1 MKHMT
6 YRADME
12 LNEDASGS
20 HSPRKRR
27 KVDHNTVSS
36 PNATLEAAWELF
48 RKDVATFLSLHIQA
62 NSKLVFSFV
71 EGPLIKAL
79 REGDW

>member
-1 MKHMT
+1 M
-6 YRADME
+6 DLE
-12 LNEDASGS
+12 LNGDATGG

-27 KVDHNTVSS
+27 KVDHDIVATPDSKLEVAWNT
-36 PNATLEAAWELF
+36 F

-62 NSKLVFSFV
+62 SSKLVFSFV
-71 EGPLIKAL
+71 EGPLVKAL